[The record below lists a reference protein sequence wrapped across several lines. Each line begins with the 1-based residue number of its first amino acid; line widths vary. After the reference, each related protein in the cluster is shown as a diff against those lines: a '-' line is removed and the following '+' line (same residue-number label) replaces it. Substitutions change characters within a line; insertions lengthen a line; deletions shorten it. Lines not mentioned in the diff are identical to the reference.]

1 MLASFNPRS
10 GLQDMLQQPPDLD
23 RQKIHDFLDVFSHE
37 NQKIENRQEPI
48 GVPKRKRCATAP
60 ERSHIA
66 LSFLTVMSTQCQQL
80 NKLTRPEEGM
90 FRGPDQ
96 VVRLNPPVGKLAII
110 YIYTYMYGEI
120 IIHS

>member
-1 MLASFNPRS
+1 
-10 GLQDMLQQPPDLD
+10 MLQQPPDLD

-48 GVPKRKRCATAP
+48 GVPQRKRCATAP